1 MCWPCAVKLPGP
13 SASAGWQQLGP
24 MSNQLQK
31 PHCSPASL
39 HLELEIALEFPC
51 TIKSRIRVGVG
62 NLFFF
67 FFKAIWYQT
76 AFLLSCAHEFSAVSQ
91 SLSTFGERMPYA
103 TSQTWVSSLA
113 TPLLALPAPC
123 IPSGKQVARLLLLTS
138 LVLRCLVTNLPALTR
153 RQPLSPRGLG
163 VLEWG

>member
-1 MCWPCAVKLPGP
+1 MCRPCAVKLPGP
-13 SASAGWQQLGP
+13 STSAGWQQLGP

-67 FFKAIWYQT
+67 FFKSYLVPNC
-76 AFLLSCAHEFSAVSQ
+76 FSLSCVHKFSAVSQ
-91 SLSTFGERMPYA
+91 SLSTFGERMTYA
-103 TSQTWVSSLA
+103 ASQIWVSSLA
-113 TPLLALPAPC
+113 APLSALPAPC
-123 IPSGKQVARLLLLTS
+123 IYLQGSRLLTS
-138 LVLRCLVTNLPALTR
+138 LVLRCPVTNIPALAR
-153 RQPLSPRGLG
+153 RQPLSP
-163 VLEWG
+163 